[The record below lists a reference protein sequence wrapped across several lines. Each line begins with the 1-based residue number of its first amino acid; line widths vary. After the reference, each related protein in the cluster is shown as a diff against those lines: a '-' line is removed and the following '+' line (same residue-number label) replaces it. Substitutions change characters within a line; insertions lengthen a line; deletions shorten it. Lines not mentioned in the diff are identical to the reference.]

1 MMEALFGFFTIPLL
15 NSAIRLATP
24 IILAALGAALCN
36 KAGVLNLAIDGK
48 ITVGAFVAIVTTY
61 YIRNF
66 TAFGA
71 AYPIA
76 STVIGMFSAMT
87 VGALIGLFFA
97 WFHVSFKVNLVI
109 LAIAINILSLEVTV
123 YLMRLLFNQAGT
135 WSHPSIVQ
143 LPSISL
149 GPIAAV
155 PVLGGILSGYNIIVY
170 TSWASALVLSI
181 LVYRTRFGRQ
191 LLATGENREAV
202 VSVGISVKR
211 IQYTALILSGMLSG
225 LAGAFLSIGHLTLFT
240 RNMSSG
246 RGWIGNAAALFG
258 FNTPGGSFLAGLF
271 FGFADAVAL
280 RLQNVTNIPP
290 HTVQI
295 MPYVMTL
302 VILAVV
308 SWQARIKNLKK
319 SML

>member
-1 MMEALFGFFTIPLL
+1 MENFFNFFTINLL
-15 NSAIRLATP
+15 SSAIRLATP
-24 IILAALGAALCN
+24 IILAALGAAICN

-61 YIRNF
+61 YFRNYS
-66 TAFGA
+66 AFGA
-71 AYPIA
+71 AHPAA
-76 STVIGMFSAMT
+76 STLLGVLGAMF
-87 VGALIGLFFA
+87 VCALLGLFFA
-97 WFHVSFKVNLVI
+97 WFHVSFRVNLVI

-123 YLMRLLFNQAGT
+123 YLMRVLFKQSGT

-155 PVLGGILSGYNIIVY
+155 PVLGRLLSGYNAIVY
-170 TSWASALVLSI
+170 ISWICAVFFGI
-181 LVYRTRFGRQ
+181 LVYRTRFGRH
-191 LLATGENREAV
+191 LLAVGENREAA

-211 IQYTALILSGMLSG
+211 VQYTALIISGVLSG
-225 LAGAFLSIGHLTLFT
+225 LAGAFLSVGHLTLFT
-240 RNMSSG
+240 RDMSNG

-280 RLQNVTNIPP
+280 RLQNVTKIPP
-290 HTVQI
+290 YIVQI
-295 MPYVMTL
+295 LPYVMTL
-302 VILAVV
+302 TILAIV
-308 SWQARIKNLKK
+308 SRQALIKKLKK
-319 SML
+319 TLL

>member
-1 MMEALFGFFTIPLL
+1 MENLFSFFTINLL
-15 NSAIRLATP
+15 NSAVRLATP

-61 YIRNF
+61 CIRNYS
-66 TAFGA
+66 AFGA
-71 AYPIA
+71 AHPAA
-76 STVIGMFSAMT
+76 STFLGVLSAMF
-87 VGALIGLFFA
+87 VGALLGLFFA
-97 WFHVSFKVNLVI
+97 WFYVSFRVNLVI

-123 YLMRLLFNQAGT
+123 YLMRALFKQSGT

-155 PVLGGILSGYNIIVY
+155 PVLGRLISGYNGIVY
-170 TSWASALVLSI
+170 MSWICAVFFGI
-181 LVYRTRFGRQ
+181 LVYRTRFGRH
-191 LLATGENREAV
+191 LLAVGENKEAA

-211 IQYTALILSGMLSG
+211 VQYTALIISGLLSG
-225 LAGAFLSIGHLTLFT
+225 LAGAFLSVGHLTLFT
-240 RNMSSG
+240 RDMSSG

-280 RLQNVTNIPP
+280 RLQNVTKIPP
-290 HTVQI
+290 YIVQI

-302 VILAVV
+302 TILAVV
-308 SWQARIKNLKK
+308 SRQARIKKLKR
-319 SML
+319 S